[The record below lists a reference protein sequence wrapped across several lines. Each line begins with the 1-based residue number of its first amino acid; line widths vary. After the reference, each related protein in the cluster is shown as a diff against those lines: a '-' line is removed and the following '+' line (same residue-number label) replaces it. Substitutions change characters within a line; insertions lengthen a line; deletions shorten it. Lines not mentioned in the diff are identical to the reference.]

1 MARRRGGVRRERGRE
16 KRLLLRL
23 FSCAGEI
30 IFLGRARYSLFVRFC
45 SVSLS
50 GW

>member
-23 FSCAGEI
+23 FGRAPAGEI
-30 IFLGRARYSLFVRFC
+30 IFLGRARYRHTPFTVL
-45 SVSLS
+45 
-50 GW
+50 